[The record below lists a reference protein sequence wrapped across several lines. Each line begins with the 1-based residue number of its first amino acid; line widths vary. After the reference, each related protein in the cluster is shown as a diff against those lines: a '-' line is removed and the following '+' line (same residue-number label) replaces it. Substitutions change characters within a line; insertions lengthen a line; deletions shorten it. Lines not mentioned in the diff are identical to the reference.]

1 MPVLAPYGGVAL
13 CQRPP
18 RSGPIADELV
28 PAKGSSII
36 IEACTLND
44 HNNYRRPADVWLEE
58 VPNLLVMRGN
68 VGMTRGFFSNA
79 TRKYHYE
86 AVFGGGWANLSAV
99 GVSPAI
105 DLDGPYL
112 AAASSGMW
120 RGELPTGLS
129 ERGVQGHGPR
139 LEIADDNWNYPL
151 AFRRLPRQ
159 LQPFAGS
166 DSDSGAAQDMEGLK
180 RQLREELREELRAEL
195 RAEMAAMHTQ
205 LKTDDRGIA
214 LVWDVDTSI
223 GLTLPSGILNAP
235 ASGSV
240 NGGPGTGHGLAVN
253 VSAAAP
259 FSSAKSKSAAVPL
272 DLREHG
278 RVPRAQVF

>member
-1 MPVLAPYGGVAL
+1 MLHIRNFRFGGEGGGMPAVVNFAPCTPHDIAERVQLFPAGLSDVQGYPLRTDACVPVLAPYGGVAL

-36 IEACTLND
+36 IEGCTLND

-120 RGELPTGLS
+120 RGELATGLS
-129 ERGVQGHGPR
+129 ERGVRGHGPR

-166 DSDSGAAQDMEGLK
+166 DSDSGAAQDMEGVK
-180 RQLREELREELRAEL
+180 RQLREAR
-195 RAEMAAMHTQ
+195 
-205 LKTDDRGIA
+205 
-214 LVWDVDTSI
+214 
-223 GLTLPSGILNAP
+223 
-235 ASGSV
+235 
-240 NGGPGTGHGLAVN
+240 
-253 VSAAAP
+253 
-259 FSSAKSKSAAVPL
+259 
-272 DLREHG
+272 
-278 RVPRAQVF
+278 